1 MNEQLATA
9 LGIKFVK
16 KGKSG
21 GRDTA
26 VNVTKG
32 KRCYRIAF
40 NAANSKKL
48 GGYVRVGLANKRIY
62 IVPALENEQGAYK
75 MSVAGGNGKTDM
87 RSIQIG
93 FSAIDNIDAFVG
105 VHELKYFADLDAYFI
120 SQEG

>member
-1 MNEQLATA
+1 MNEQLAMA

-21 GRDTA
+21 GKDTA

-75 MSVAGGNGKTDM
+75 MSMAGGTVYTN
-87 RSIQIG
+87 RF
-93 FSAIDNIDAFVG
+93 FS
-105 VHELKYFADLDAYFI
+105 Y
-120 SQEG
+120 